1 MFKENQEL
9 TNMDQTELLMNK
21 GQLKHISD
29 KNVNGNKLE
38 KKKVK

>member
-21 GQLKHISD
+21 GQLKHIND
-29 KNVNGNKLE
+29 KHGGNKLE
-38 KKKVK
+38 KKKIK

>member
-21 GQLKHISD
+21 GQLKHIND
-29 KNVNGNKLE
+29 KTGNKLE
-38 KKKVK
+38 KKKIK